1 MTAYEGPTA
10 PAIADLDE
18 LEELVRSAGGD
29 VVDRVAQRRRDGGP
43 LLGEG
48 KLREVAML
56 AASAGAGVVVTQ
68 QSLSPG
74 EQRRLD
80 EGIPCRVVDRTALIL
95 DIFAQRARSREGQ
108 LQVELAQLLY
118 RLPRLRGEGV
128 LMSRLGG
135 RAGGHAAAQAGG
147 GPGGGAAGGGGIGGR
162 GAGGVGAGGIGARGP
177 GEQKLEYDRRRIRE
191 RMSRVKR
198 EIENLRTRRAS
209 QRERRH
215 DRSWPLVA
223 LAGYTNAGKSTL
235 FNALTRSAA
244 VAQRRMFS
252 TLDPQVRQMRMPG
265 GGRSLLT
272 DTVGF
277 IRDLPGT
284 LRVAFRA
291 TLEEIG
297 EADAVLHVVDTSH
310 PDAARQAATVL
321 AELETLGVAPGAIVT
336 VLNKIDKL
344 EDGGATA
351 RLAIAVAS
359 PSLPASALTG
369 EGLPRVAEAVEDILR
384 ARFWRHL
391 AWTDPGPRLRAR
403 LAALGASTRET
414 GALVEA
420 WVAAA
425 HASRLEGGEGGG

>member
-1 MTAYEGPTA
+1 MTAYQGPAA
-10 PAIADLDE
+10 PAVADLQE
-18 LEELVRSAGGD
+18 LEELVRSAGAE

-48 KLREVAML
+48 KLREVALL
-56 AASAGAGVVVTQ
+56 ADSTGAGVIVTQ

-80 EGIPCRVVDRTALIL
+80 EALPCRVVDRTALIL

-118 RLPRLRGEGV
+118 RLPRLSGKGTQ
-128 LMSRLGG
+128 LSRLGR
-135 RAGGHAAAQAGG
+135 RAGGQ
-147 GPGGGAAGGGGIGGR
+147 GARGGGGVGTRR
-162 GAGGVGAGGIGARGP
+162 GAGGLGTRGP

-191 RMSRVKR
+191 RMGRVKR
-198 EIENLRTRRAS
+198 EIEQLRARRAG

-235 FNALTRSAA
+235 FNALTRADA

-265 GGRSLLT
+265 GGRGLLT

-277 IRDLPGT
+277 IRDLPGD

-321 AELETLGVAPGAIVT
+321 AELEVLGVAPGTIVT

-351 RLAIAVAS
+351 RLAVATPG

-369 EGLPRVAEAVEDILR
+369 EGLPRVAEAVEEILR
-384 ARFWRHL
+384 TRFWKRL

-403 LAALGASTRET
+403 LAALGASVRET
-414 GALVEA
+414 GGLVEA

-425 HASRLEGGEGGG
+425 HASRLAEGEDSR